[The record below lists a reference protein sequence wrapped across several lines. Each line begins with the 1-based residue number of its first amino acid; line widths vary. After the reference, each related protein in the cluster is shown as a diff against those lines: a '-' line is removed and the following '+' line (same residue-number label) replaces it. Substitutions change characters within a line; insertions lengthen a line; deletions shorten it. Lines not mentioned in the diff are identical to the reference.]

1 MFNSW
6 QKIKITKKDTAVIE
20 AEHKL
25 LEATEKWIASN
36 GAEREANALSD
47 QARDF
52 VAELLIAASN
62 KRVHWTLRL
71 WAWLKNCV
79 GLGLRQ

>member
-1 MFNSW
+1 MFDGW
-6 QKIKITKKDTAVIE
+6 QKIEITEKDTAVIE

-36 GAEREANALSD
+36 GVDREANMLSD

-52 VAELLIAASN
+52 VAELLMAASN
-62 KRVHWTLRL
+62 KRLHWTLRL
-71 WAWLKNCV
+71 WTWLKNLV
-79 GLGLRQ
+79 SLGSRQ